1 MQEATEKCGW
11 GRIGAGCHGDRVG
24 VQASDT
30 ATEARSL
37 ATTAG
42 RCKGA
47 YPTREERGEGLR

>member
-37 ATTAG
+37 ATTAE
-42 RCKGA
+42 RSKGA
-47 YPTREERGEGLR
+47 